1 MDPKSGKKKWK
12 KINGFH
18 FMVSKGEEVPNR
30 RFGDQG
36 GDSKNRRE
44 PVMGWNNKMEI
55 RKRGEGGGKEERKGE
70 GEDFILWVHTLI
82 NGY

>member
-1 MDPKSGKKKWK
+1 VEKT
-12 KINGFH
+12 NGFH

-44 PVMGWNNKMEI
+44 PVMGWNNKMVI
-55 RKRGEGGGKEERKGE
+55 IKRGE
-70 GEDFILWVHTLI
+70 GEDFIQ
-82 NGY
+82 

>member
-1 MDPKSGKKKWK
+1 
-12 KINGFH
+12 
-18 FMVSKGEEVPNR
+18 MVTKGEEVPNR

-55 RKRGEGGGKEERKGE
+55 IKRGEGGGKEERKEE
-70 GEDFILWVHTLI
+70 GEDFILWVYRVVISYKMIL
-82 NGY
+82 YC

>member
-1 MDPKSGKKKWK
+1 MEKR
-12 KINGFH
+12 NGFN

-44 PVMGWNNKMEI
+44 PVMGWNNKMVI
-55 RKRGEGGGKEERKGE
+55 RKRGE
-70 GEDFILWVHTLI
+70 GEDFILWVYRVVISYGMIL
-82 NGY
+82 YC